1 MESTILL
8 SGTAKWCFM
17 FSILYNRIR
26 FASPCSILSVL
37 NPRILWEQVEVS
49 WQHATSTGAVLCFLR
64 RAHARYEL
72 HPLVL
77 SPPQPHHSSL
87 FLPVP
92 LMWDSLPHK
101 QLSLLLFLYWIIEW
115 LRLEGT
121 LKIIQFQP
129 SAMGRAA
136 THQIR
141 LPRAPSNLQTQ
152 QQLFPYIFAPRINEA
167 NICKMT
173 HFIKSYIQHQ
183 WTRLLKILTV
193 KELIIINPSKAL
205 KALRC
210 FNFFAII
217 SYK

>member
-64 RAHARYEL
+64 CAHARYEL

-141 LPRAPSNLQTQ
+141 LPRAPFNLTLNVSRDGTATASLGSLCQFLTTLSVKNFFLPSNLI
-152 QQLFPYIFAPRINEA
+152 LFSF
-167 NICKMT
+167 
-173 HFIKSYIQHQ
+173 S
-183 WTRLLKILTV
+183 
-193 KELIIINPSKAL
+193 
-205 KALRC
+205 
-210 FNFFAII
+210 
-217 SYK
+217 